1 MTFEHFKEAMGTAS
15 DLSNLAGAIQRNTQ
29 TQLLREQNSLLRA
42 QEAEQQRLAAL
53 PKCPECMQPV
63 EYKSRVCSRCMVA
76 VFWLDIVE
84 LENLDDSS
92 SPKADIGLWL
102 VSKPLLESALTQNFQ
117 RLQTQSAQIRT
128 AFQNHVRRVAE
139 VLEKLQGFQNDL
151 LQSFS
156 SFDEGKTACDIIDF
170 HHGRLRSLQ
179 DTIKKM
185 GEEKFGRGCV
195 TIIVLP
201 FSFFVYSAVFSI
213 FWISLFG
220 WRDPISLSKGA
231 AVQVTSFVLGVMIYF
246 YVYPFSGKIKDTE
259 KTMKESNDEIERC
272 KKSGK
277 YQLHKLQV
285 ELHRMLDSWFK
296 RQHDFEV
303 IRESFESVIQSHSTL
318 MMRLD
323 SGAKFSGSHLQLD
336 NCVANINTKY
346 SRDLLFKDA
355 EWFRQTFEHLAE
367 NTGLKNLVPKAQP
380 SRSKPA
386 NTRKGKVPHQY
397 WIKRGEKI
405 HGPFDAARVLN
416 QSQKNKFKTGDRLGN
431 FQDGPWAL
439 LSSEHL
445 AKMQSGTDVV
455 IS

>member
-1 MTFEHFKEAMGTAS
+1 MS
-15 DLSNLAGAIQRNTQ
+15 
-29 TQLLREQNSLLRA
+29 
-42 QEAEQQRLAAL
+42 
-53 PKCPECMQPV
+53 
-63 EYKSRVCSRCMVA
+63 
-76 VFWLDIVE
+76 
-84 LENLDDSS
+84 
-92 SPKADIGLWL
+92 
-102 VSKPLLESALTQNFQ
+102 
-117 RLQTQSAQIRT
+117 
-128 AFQNHVRRVAE
+128 
-139 VLEKLQGFQNDL
+139 
-151 LQSFS
+151 
-156 SFDEGKTACDIIDF
+156 
-170 HHGRLRSLQ
+170 
-179 DTIKKM
+179 
-185 GEEKFGRGCV
+185 GE
-195 TIIVLP
+195 
-201 FSFFVYSAVFSI
+201 
-213 FWISLFG
+213 
-220 WRDPISLSKGA
+220 
-231 AVQVTSFVLGVMIYF
+231 
-246 YVYPFSGKIKDTE
+246 IKDTE

-277 YQLHKLQV
+277 YQLHELQV

-318 MMRLD
+318 MMRLV
-323 SGAKFSGSHLQLD
+323 SGAKFSSSDLQAD

-386 NTRKGKVPHQY
+386 NSRKGKVPHQY